1 LQLNVVKV
9 PEGRATFVRDRL
21 KLTSRQS
28 VADIISLMKRAP
40 DLDTVLAASTIPKLV
55 AVGEHDLWPV
65 ELHRRFAENIR
76 ATLAVYPTGHS
87 PCETSPNQLVRDLLA
102 LYSGAR

>member
-1 LQLNVVKV
+1 LNVVKV

-21 KLTSRQS
+21 KMTSRRS

-40 DLDTVLAASTIPKLV
+40 DLDAAIAASTIPKLV

-65 ELHRRFAENIR
+65 ELHREFAASIG
-76 ATLAVYPTGHS
+76 ATLAIYPTGHS
-87 PCETSPNQLVRDLLA
+87 PCETSPNQLVRDLLV
-102 LYSGAR
+102 LFARAK